1 MSVAKIYS
9 IMRKNTVNQKNK
21 TEKFLFGAA
30 LSAHQAEGGNT
41 HNQWYEFEHKVLSK
55 KNIKSG
61 KAANHY
67 ELFDEDFAL
76 AKQLGHNSHRLSIEW
91 SRIEPEEGKIDF
103 HEIEHYRKVF
113 KSLKEK
119 GLTPVVTLFHFT
131 LPIWVYK
138 RGGFLYKK
146 NIHRFIEY
154 SKFIITTFKDDIDY
168 VITIN
173 EPHVYAYQGY
183 LLGKWPPQK
192 RKYFTYFKIL
202 RNLAKT
208 HKLLYKELKT
218 IKSDLKI
225 SIAKNN
231 QVFEPARKNN
241 PFDNAITNY
250 FDHTWNYH
258 FLNKI
263 KNHIDFI
270 GLNYYFYRGVK
281 FTKTLAKK
289 FYQFHYPTCR
299 KTDMDW
305 EVYPKGIYQMLKEL
319 QKRYDLPIII
329 TENGVADDSDKLRQV
344 FLPET
349 LEWVFK
355 AKKEGVNVNGYLH
368 WSLLDNMEWDEGTK
382 YRFGLIKVDY
392 NNFTRSIRPSALI
405 YKDLIEKY
413 QRQMQGK

>member
-1 MSVAKIYS
+1 
-9 IMRKNTVNQKNK
+9 MRKNTAHQKNK
-21 TEKFLFGAA
+21 SDKFLFGAA

-41 HNQWYEFEHKVLSK
+41 HNQWYEFERKVLSK

-67 ELFDEDFAL
+67 ELYDEDFSL
-76 AKQLGHNSHRLSIEW
+76 AKQLGHNAHRFSIEW
-91 SRIEPEEGKIDF
+91 SRIEPEEGKINF
-103 HEIEHYRKVF
+103 QEIEHYRKVI

-119 GLTPVVTLFHFT
+119 GLTPILTLFHFT
-131 LPIWVYK
+131 LPVWVYK
-138 RGGFLYKK
+138 RGGFLNKK

-154 SKFIITTFKDDIDY
+154 SKFIVTTFKDDIDY
-168 VITIN
+168 IITIN
-173 EPHVYAYQGY
+173 EPQVYAYQGY

-192 RKYFTYFKIL
+192 RKYLAYFKIL

-208 HKLLYKELKT
+208 HKWLYKELKT
-218 IKSDLKI
+218 IRPDLKI

-263 KNHIDFI
+263 KNHVDFI

-305 EVYPKGIYQMLKEL
+305 EVYPKGIYQILKEL
-319 QKRYDLPIII
+319 DKRYNLPVMV

-344 FLPET
+344 VLPET
-349 LEWVFK
+349 LDWVFK
-355 AKKEGVNVNGYLH
+355 AKKERINVIGYLH
-368 WSLLDNMEWDEGTK
+368 WSLTDNMEWDEGFK

-392 NNFTRSIRPSALI
+392 NNYTRSIRPSALI
-405 YKDLIEKY
+405 YKDLIDKYTKEMEEK
-413 QRQMQGK
+413 